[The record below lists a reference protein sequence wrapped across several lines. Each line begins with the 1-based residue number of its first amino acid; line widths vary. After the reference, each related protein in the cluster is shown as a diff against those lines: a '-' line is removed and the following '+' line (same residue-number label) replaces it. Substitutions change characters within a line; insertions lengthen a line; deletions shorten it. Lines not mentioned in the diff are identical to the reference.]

1 MAATDAALGP
11 GDAANTSM
19 LSGLGA
25 PMIMLLL
32 LVMIVLPL
40 PPFAL
45 DIMFTFNIALA
56 IIVLLAA
63 VYAARPLDF
72 AVFPTVLLISTLLR
86 LGLNVAST
94 RVVLLEGHTG
104 TGAAG
109 NVIEAF
115 GDFVVG
121 GSYAV
126 GLVLFTILVVINFV
140 VVTKGAGRISEV
152 TARFTLDAM
161 PGKQMAI
168 DADLNA
174 GLISQEAA
182 LKRREEVGQEADFY
196 GAMDGA
202 SKFVRGDAVAG
213 ILILFI
219 NILGG
224 FAIGTLQHDLS
235 AAQAAENYVLLTIGD
250 GLVAQIP
257 SMLLSTAAA
266 IIVTRVSGAADM
278 GAEVSAQLTSNPRVL
293 FITAGV
299 IGLMGIVPGMPNL
312 VFLSVAALL
321 GAIGF
326 LRTQDSAPP
335 PEVEVA
341 AEEEPRPAEAR
352 DLNWDDVSHVDEIGL
367 EVGYRLISLVD
378 KNQGGD
384 LLSRI
389 KGVRKKLSQELGFL
403 VNSVHIR
410 DNLDLAPN
418 NYRISLHD
426 VIAGE
431 GEVFPGREL
440 AINPGQVFGELEG
453 VKTKDPTF
461 GLEAVWIDASQRDDA
476 QTMGYTVVDSSTV
489 IATHL
494 SQILKNQAHQ
504 LIGQDGVQ
512 QLLDKLGKVSPKL
525 VENLVPGSM
534 SLAEVTR
541 VMHSLLEEGIPV
553 RDLRTIA
560 ETLADQGGKGMDADA
575 LTAQVRVALG
585 PSIFQTVNGT
595 NREMPVMVLDPQ
607 LEQLLLTSVQGAAG
621 GMEPTLMD
629 SVIQQ
634 VMHGSS
640 QLEAEGHNPV
650 LLVAT
655 SIRLFLS
662 RLLRGR
668 MSNFYILAYEEI
680 PPSKS
685 IRVVATIGSSPAVGQ
700 TQAHAQAATQG
711 AVAGAAMA
719 AQ

>member
-1 MAATDAALGP
+1 MATADSTVVNQSATSAGALAG
-11 GDAANTSM
+11 M
-19 LSGLGA
+19 GA
-25 PMIMLLL
+25 PLVMMLL

-40 PPFAL
+40 PPLIL
-45 DIMFTFNIALA
+45 DVLFTFNIALA

-63 VYAARPLDF
+63 VYAARPLEF
-72 AVFPTVLLISTLLR
+72 AVFPTVLLIATLLR

-115 GDFVVG
+115 GEFVVG

-174 GLISQEAA
+174 GLINQEDA
-182 LKRREEVGQEADFY
+182 LRRRDEVGREADFY

-266 IIVTRVSGAADM
+266 IVVTRMSGTADM
-278 GAEVSAQLTSNPRVL
+278 GAEVASQLTDNPRVL
-293 FITAGV
+293 FVTAGV
-299 IGLMGIVPGMPNL
+299 IGSIGLVPGMPNL
-312 VFLSVAALL
+312 VFLGIAGVL
-321 GAIGF
+321 GVIGY
-326 LRTQDSAPP
+326 LRAQPDEEPILEP
-335 PEVEVA
+335 V
-341 AEEEPRPAEAR
+341 AEEESKPAESK
-352 DLNWDDVSHVDEIGL
+352 DLSWDDVSQVDEIGL

-378 KNQGGD
+378 RNQGGD

-403 VNSVHIR
+403 INSVHIR
-410 DNLDLAPN
+410 DNLDLQPN
-418 NYRISLHD
+418 AYRITLHD

-431 GEVFPGREL
+431 SEVFPGREL

-453 VKTKDPTF
+453 VATKDPTF
-461 GLEAVWIDASQRDDA
+461 GLDAVWIDASQRDEA
-476 QTMGYTVVDSSTV
+476 QTMGFTVVDSSTV

-494 SQILKNQAHQ
+494 SQILKNQAHE

-512 QLLDKLGKVSPKL
+512 QLLDKLARTAPKL
-525 VENLVPGSM
+525 VENLIPDIM

-541 VMHSLLEEGIPV
+541 VMHNLLEEGIPV
-553 RDLRTIA
+553 RDMRTIT
-560 ETLADQGGKGMDADA
+560 ETLADQSNKGLDADA
-575 LTAQVRVALG
+575 LTARVRVALG

-595 NREMPVMVLDPQ
+595 AREMPVMVLDPK
-607 LEQLLLTSVQGAAG
+607 LEQLLMQAVSGTPG
-621 GMEPTLMD
+621 GLEPNLMD

-634 VMHGSS
+634 VMQASAK
-640 QLEAEGHNPV
+640 LEAEGNNPV

-655 SIRLFLS
+655 NIRLFLS

-668 MSNFYILAYEEI
+668 MANFYILAYEEI
-680 PPSKS
+680 PPNKS
-685 IRVVATIGSSPAVGQ
+685 IRVVTTIGSGPGSNQPEAGR
-700 TQAHAQAATQG
+700 TNGDSAARTAQAA
-711 AVAGAAMA
+711 
-719 AQ
+719 